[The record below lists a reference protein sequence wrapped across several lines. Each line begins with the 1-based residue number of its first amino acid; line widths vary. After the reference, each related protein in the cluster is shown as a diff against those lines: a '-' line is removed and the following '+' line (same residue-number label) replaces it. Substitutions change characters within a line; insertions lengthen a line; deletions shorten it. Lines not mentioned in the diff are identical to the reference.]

1 MSTLCTFTELS
12 ANHKSILKGFING
25 LVNFGEDRNKILSLV
40 KKIYNF
46 SYLINVED
54 EYIKVD
60 DVIGSII
67 YIILDVLY
75 CEYIIN
81 DKYII
86 NDGYTTYTELLIQ
99 LINSIGINFDDELEI
114 YFDRIK
120 VGKVLTLYKLTWKMF
135 RCLGICNIYDK
146 FEYKIKTNT
155 DKEEIQEYFNNNL
168 IELLN
173 GIINTEYKYKLYKL
187 YKLLEK
193 ETNIRKYSY
202 GEIELEYCFDIEFDT
217 YGSLN
222 KLLNKLLKHSD
233 EAFDLLPKMYKN
245 IIAIKM
251 TLKENMLPD
260 DLIEITIVEYLR
272 DNNIMIDS
280 VENYMKCL
288 EVLEFVRRML
298 RNS

>member
-1 MSTLCTFTELS
+1 MSTLCKFSELS
-12 ANHKSILKGFING
+12 ANHKGILEGFING
-25 LVNFGEDRNKILSLV
+25 LVNFDEDRNKILSLV

-46 SYLINVED
+46 IYLISVEN

-60 DVIGSII
+60 DVIESII
-67 YIILDVLY
+67 YTILDMLY
-75 CEYIIN
+75 YEYIIN
-81 DKYII
+81 NKTYII
-86 NDGYTTYTELLIQ
+86 NYENTTYSERLIQ
-99 LINSIGINFDDELEI
+99 FINNIGINFDDELEI

-120 VGKVLTLYKLTWKMF
+120 FGKVLTLYKLTWKMF

-146 FEYKIKTNT
+146 FEFKMKTNS

-187 YKLLEK
+187 YKLLDMEMDI
-193 ETNIRKYSY
+193 NKYSY
-202 GEIELEYCFDIEFDT
+202 EEIELEYCFDIEFDT
-217 YGSLN
+217 DDSLK
-222 KLLNKLLKHSD
+222 KLLEHSD

-260 DLIEITIVEYLR
+260 DLIEITIVKYLR
-272 DNNIMIDS
+272 NNNIMIDS